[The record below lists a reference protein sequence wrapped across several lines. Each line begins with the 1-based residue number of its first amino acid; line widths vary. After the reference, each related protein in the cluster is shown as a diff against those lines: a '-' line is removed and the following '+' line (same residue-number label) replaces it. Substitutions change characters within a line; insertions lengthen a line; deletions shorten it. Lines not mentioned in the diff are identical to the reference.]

1 MSVFAWTLPEMPA
14 LIKRRNAAIGRARAP
29 VVAQVLRLAHLLP
42 FAEQLAAAVDARRQM
57 QAQPV
62 FCLELAMRLLYWA
75 RLAYQYQASA
85 AQGGWASGWG
95 APGLQGAG
103 AGRPAGRLLF
113 QRRLDSSV
121 RLPAVTC
128 TLVGRTPGW

>member
-62 FCLELAMRLLYWA
+62 FCLELAMRLHYWA
-75 RLAYQYQASA
+75 RLAYQYQVPLPLIEGSV
-85 AQGGWASGWG
+85 
-95 APGLQGAG
+95 PG
-103 AGRPAGRLLF
+103 
-113 QRRLDSSV
+113 
-121 RLPAVTC
+121 
-128 TLVGRTPGW
+128 VGRGVGVGGRSIPARRCQCEAKLKGDQPTMPLQ